1 MCLFFLLELDKYE
14 KQNLKNPFRLTGLKE
29 MLVYSPTDPAQNL
42 PTQKCYTKFLFQKN
56 DIKS

>member
-29 MLVYSPTDPAQNL
+29 MLVYNPTDPAQNL
-42 PTQKCYTKFLFQKN
+42 PTQKMLYQIFFFVSEK
-56 DIKS
+56 